1 MPGRGTEAVS
11 AEPAAGDAPAAVAQ
25 AGAAAGPRAAGDAP
39 AAVVP
44 AGVAAGPVGAGAGPA
59 DAGPVIVPLRRN
71 GPYQLLWTGSA
82 ASSLGIAVA
91 DVAYPLAILAVTG
104 SPARAG
110 LFAAVQVAGQL
121 LAGVPAGHLADREDQ
136 RRILIVS
143 EAGRALITAGLAV
156 ALVLGAFT
164 LPLLLTA
171 AALLGAGQAV
181 SSAARLVLIRAA
193 VPPEQLTRALTQ
205 DEVRINGASLAG
217 PPVAGAL
224 YGLRALAHATPFLFT
239 AGSFLVSLLCA
250 LLLKKAPVKAGPGRA
265 GSSPPQAPTG
275 NGQRSEMSGQRSGMF
290 SGVTALLG
298 DPVLRA
304 VVLLIT
310 AVNTVGVGL
319 DLIAVVILRQ
329 QSVSSAMIGIALAG
343 GAVGGLAGAPLV
355 RPLHR
360 IRPGVLLLAVCA
372 VQAPLFALLAVGYG
386 PWWIAGLLFA
396 AMLGV
401 PALRVLLDVLILRP
415 FPEGERGRVAG
426 AVMTLLG
433 LGMPAGYAAAGLLLQ
448 FFAARTAML
457 ILAAALAVG
466 VLGAAAQRELWR
478 ARWPK

>member
-1 MPGRGTEAVS
+1 
-11 AEPAAGDAPAAVAQ
+11 
-25 AGAAAGPRAAGDAP
+25 
-39 AAVVP
+39 
-44 AGVAAGPVGAGAGPA
+44 
-59 DAGPVIVPLRRN
+59 VPLRRN
-71 GPYQLLWTGSA
+71 GPFQLLWTGSS

-104 SPARAG
+104 SPAGAG

-121 LAGVPAGHLADREDQ
+121 LAGLPAGHLADRRDQ

-143 EAGRALITAGLAV
+143 EAGRALITAGLAA
-156 ALVLGAFT
+156 ALVLGVFT
-164 LPLLLTA
+164 LPLLLAA

-181 SSAARLVLIRAA
+181 SSAARLLLVRAA
-193 VPPEQLTRALTQ
+193 VPPGQLTRALTQ

-239 AGSFLVSLLCA
+239 AGLFEVSLLCA
-250 LLLKKAPVKAGPGRA
+250 LLLKKGPFKAASGRA
-265 GSSPPQAPTG
+265 APSPPPAPAG
-275 NGQRSEMSGQRSGMF
+275 GGQRSEMPGQRSGMF

-304 VVLLIT
+304 VVLLLT
-310 AVNTVGVGL
+310 AVNTAGVGL
-319 DLIAVVILRQ
+319 DLIAIVILRQ
-329 QSVSSAMIGIALAG
+329 QSVSSGMIGIALAG

-372 VQAPLFALLAVGYG
+372 VQVPLFALLTVGYG
-386 PWWIAGLLFA
+386 PWWIAGVLFA
-396 AMLGV
+396 AMLGL
-401 PALRVLLDVLILRP
+401 PAIRVLLDVLILRP
-415 FPEGERGRVAG
+415 SPEGERGRVAG

-448 FFAARTAML
+448 FFSARTAML
-457 ILAAALAVG
+457 IMAAALAVG

-478 ARWPK
+478 ARWPAAGGCGGSSPGQAQ

>member
-1 MPGRGTEAVS
+1 M
-11 AEPAAGDAPAAVAQ
+11 
-25 AGAAAGPRAAGDAP
+25 
-39 AAVVP
+39 
-44 AGVAAGPVGAGAGPA
+44 
-59 DAGPVIVPLRRN
+59 
-71 GPYQLLWTGSA
+71 
-82 ASSLGIAVA
+82 
-91 DVAYPLAILAVTG
+91 
-104 SPARAG
+104 
-110 LFAAVQVAGQL
+110 
-121 LAGVPAGHLADREDQ
+121 PAGHLADREDQ

-143 EAGRALITAGLAV
+143 EAARALITAGLAV
-156 ALVLGAFT
+156 ALVLGSFT
-164 LPLLLTA
+164 LPLLLAA
-171 AALLGAGQAV
+171 AALLGTGQAV
-181 SSAARLVLIRAA
+181 SSAARLVLVRAA

-205 DEVRINGASLAG
+205 DEVRISGASLAG

-250 LLLKKAPVKAGPGRA
+250 LLLKKGPFKAGPGRA
-265 GSSPPQAPTG
+265 ASSPPQAPTG
-275 NGQRSEMSGQRSGMF
+275 DGQRSEMSGQRSGMF

-310 AVNTVGVGL
+310 AVNTAGVGL

-401 PALRVLLDVLILRP
+401 PSIRVLIDVLILRP
-415 FPEGERGRVAG
+415 FPEGERGRVVG

>member
-1 MPGRGTEAVS
+1 
-11 AEPAAGDAPAAVAQ
+11 
-25 AGAAAGPRAAGDAP
+25 
-39 AAVVP
+39 
-44 AGVAAGPVGAGAGPA
+44 
-59 DAGPVIVPLRRN
+59 VPLRRN
-71 GPYQLLWTGSA
+71 GPFQLLWTGSS
-82 ASSLGIAVA
+82 ASGLGIAVA

-104 SPARAG
+104 SPAGAG

-121 LAGVPAGHLADREDQ
+121 LAGLPAGHLADRRDQ

-143 EAGRALITAGLAV
+143 EAGRALITAGLAA

-164 LPLLLTA
+164 LPLLLAA

-181 SSAARLVLIRAA
+181 SSAARLLLVRVA
-193 VPPEQLTRALTQ
+193 VPPGQLTRALTQ

-239 AGSFLVSLLCA
+239 AGLFVVSLLCA
-250 LLLKKAPVKAGPGRA
+250 LLLKKGPFKAASGRA
-265 GSSPPQAPTG
+265 APSPAG
-275 NGQRSEMSGQRSGMF
+275 GGQRSEMPGQRSGMF

-304 VVLLIT
+304 VVLLLT
-310 AVNTVGVGL
+310 AVNTAGVGL
-319 DLIAVVILRQ
+319 DLIAIVILRQ
-329 QSVSSAMIGIALAG
+329 QSVSSGMIGIALAG

-372 VQAPLFALLAVGYG
+372 VQVPLFALLTVGYG
-386 PWWIAGLLFA
+386 PWWIAGVLFA
-396 AMLGV
+396 AMLGL
-401 PALRVLLDVLILRP
+401 PAIRVLLDVLILRP
-415 FPEGERGRVAG
+415 SPEGERGRVVG

-448 FFAARTAML
+448 FFSARTAML
-457 ILAAALAVG
+457 IMAAALAVG
-466 VLGAAAQRELWR
+466 VLGAAAQRGLWR
-478 ARWPK
+478 ARWPAAGGSGGSSPGQAQ